1 MIANIKFLKL
11 TFKIR
16 VSIQLEF
23 HKKIKDVAKKIVVMT
38 IKESELLLLSH
49 IMETIFYKEFN
60 SLKTQ
65 NQHVIEIHI

>member
-16 VSIQLEF
+16 VSTQLEF

-38 IKESELLLLSH
+38 IKE
-49 IMETIFYKEFN
+49 
-60 SLKTQ
+60 
-65 NQHVIEIHI
+65 